1 MYYGIQSRVWQMVV
15 SFYWNSFPYNQL
27 VTFLSVKARLSDSLN
42 FMIDFIRSYSKQSHS
57 MKCTILCQSR
67 DINAVCYKLSETAI
81 V

>member
-42 FMIDFIRSYSKQSHS
+42 FMIAFIRSYSK
-57 MKCTILCQSR
+57 
-67 DINAVCYKLSETAI
+67 
-81 V
+81 